1 MKLAFYK
8 GTKKGISGVYNKGVR
23 WIEDGKFSHV
33 EMIFSNGLSGSAS
46 FMDGGV
52 RYKKI
57 DYSVHPT
64 DWEIVDCPWINESF
78 AIDMFHKS
86 LFKEYDLKGNVH
98 FILGFIKNNGNKE
111 FCSGLTAKCIG
122 LNNAWQYAPNS
133 LYEVVSF
140 INKLYESGN
149 MKNFADTNP
158 PEEDDGTDSGHG
170 TPPVKPPTKP

>member
-86 LFKEYDLKGNVH
+86 LSALCF
-98 FILGFIKNNGNKE
+98 
-111 FCSGLTAKCIG
+111 LTSSIA
-122 LNNAWQYAPNS
+122 S
-133 LYEVVSF
+133 S
-140 INKLYESGN
+140 
-149 MKNFADTNP
+149 
-158 PEEDDGTDSGHG
+158 
-170 TPPVKPPTKP
+170 